1 MKKLPIVK
9 NWKVLMRKF
18 EMRNVVCLVWTAM
31 QRETFSSVT
40 SGDAKANIVNKVS
53 TPEAVEVF
61 AESFSLRTVNW
72 FRGLFSV
79 YRDASWC
86 ALTELYFT
94 HSHRPRN
101 LGNKMNQ
108 LFIFVLILVKTLR
121 LQQIVMRV
129 LKLTAYNCIFHRI
142 ALSHSCLKKER
153 GNLKFCNNKFPT
165 SCYSNLLLET

>member
-1 MKKLPIVK
+1 MKCATL
-9 NWKVLMRKF
+9 
-18 EMRNVVCLVWTAM
+18 VCLVWTAM

-108 LFIFVLILVKTLR
+108 LFIFVQILLWKHYDCSRLYWEFLNLQLIVVYFIRLLYVTLVWKR
-121 LQQIVMRV
+121 
-129 LKLTAYNCIFHRI
+129 
-142 ALSHSCLKKER
+142 KEA
-153 GNLKFCNNKFPT
+153 T
-165 SCYSNLLLET
+165 